1 MKPSSV
7 GTFATNYKFFEALRQ
22 RTKDIAPDKMPTFI
36 VPGTPFTSGTAYLGK
51 VPIRPVP
58 HVEASFTLE
67 ELGLIKEVDVLLS
80 LTAKGRTEDGKET
93 KSLADRIEANFL
105 KQPSGKKSFGDAV
118 FDSVIECYKAYGDIY
133 PERIPSLHAMFQTQ
147 AVAGTFVTVMY
158 VSPFL
163 KSAIDGELNEGNVK
177 AFRALGNEF
186 FAMPYSP
193 AVSSAEED
201 SVFNSAF
208 AGSVVGG
215 MEIFPP
221 SIFPKPSTPIEPLEV
236 THERRCAGMGFA
248 KEIIRQAAE
257 AAVRLSKKDEIST
270 IYNIDP
276 SKEFTNMQDLRE
288 GILKKTSETIEQ
300 ILLDAIAKYG
310 TD

>member
-7 GTFATNYKFFEALRQ
+7 GTFGANYKFFESLRQ
-22 RTKDIAPDKMPTFI
+22 RTKDVAADKMPTFV
-36 VPGTPFTSGTAYLGK
+36 VPGTPFIDRTAYLGK
-51 VPIRPVP
+51 VPIRPVT

-67 ELGLIKEVDVLLS
+67 ELGLIKEVDVLLT
-80 LTAKGRTEDGKET
+80 LIAKGRTEDGKGI

-105 KQPSGKKSFGDAV
+105 KQPADKKSFGDAV
-118 FDSVIECYKAYGDIY
+118 FDSVIECYKAYGELY

-163 KSAIDGELNEGNVK
+163 RSAIDGELNEGNAK
-177 AFRALGNEF
+177 AFKALGNEF

-193 AVSSAEED
+193 GISSSEPD
-201 SVFNSAF
+201 TPFNRVFAS
-208 AGSVVGG
+208 SVVGR
-215 MEIFPP
+215 MEVYPDDIFPNTDIP
-221 SIFPKPSTPIEPLEV
+221 ENPLEV

-257 AAVRLSKKDEIST
+257 AAVRLSKKDEIS
-270 IYNIDP
+270 NIDP
-276 SKEFTNMQDLRE
+276 DKEFTNMQNLRE
-288 GILKKTSETIEQ
+288 DILKKTTETIEQ
-300 ILLDAIAKYG
+300 MLLDAIAKYG